1 MASSSYSPSA
11 SAQTAESQSNTSH
24 AHEPLHVG
32 GGLRVEAFEDAKAAA
47 FYDICRVVDTTFASI
62 TAADYLLQL
71 HGAAAAVGRSQIAV
85 EFDSQIDQVAGEALL
100 LAAGYKDIGS
110 LFMADQQLA
119 LTAGAQRLQS
129 LHGGLYVGE
138 LDHLVRSTLCN
149 PNLGRLIDSRGCC
162 VACGW
167 GFGPAS
173 AAGHGGRVV
182 FGPAPRQHG
191 SCDDVLRHQSR
202 TSAAFPAREKLYS
215 NVYSTYEKA
224 IFGVENAV
232 EKNWCIAPIQQLYNR
247 QALRHGPVSIQHLYS
262 TVECCIAIQL
272 YSSSTVYTLYTT
284 TTPPLWRPCICWV
297 HVYLLSLSD

>member
-24 AHEPLHVG
+24 AHEPLHVC
-32 GGLRVEAFEDAKAAA
+32 GGLRVEDAKAAA

-62 TAADYLLQL
+62 TADYLLQL

-149 PNLGRLIDSRGCC
+149 PNLGRLLDSRGCC
-162 VACGW
+162 VACALIRKDLWVLVRLRRRVTAGVSSSAPLHVNTVHVTMSCVTSR
-167 GFGPAS
+167 GPVRLS
-173 AAGHGGRVV
+173 PRVKKYT
-182 FGPAPRQHG
+182 AMYTAHMK
-191 SCDDVLRHQSR
+191 
-202 TSAAFPAREKLYS
+202 KLYL
-215 NVYSTYEKA
+215 V
-224 IFGVENAV
+224 
-232 EKNWCIAPIQQLYNR
+232 
-247 QALRHGPVSIQHLYS
+247 
-262 TVECCIAIQL
+262 
-272 YSSSTVYTLYTT
+272 
-284 TTPPLWRPCICWV
+284 
-297 HVYLLSLSD
+297 

>member
-24 AHEPLHVG
+24 AHEPLHVC
-32 GGLRVEAFEDAKAAA
+32 GGLRVEDAKAAA

-62 TAADYLLQL
+62 TADYLLQL

-149 PNLGRLIDSRGCC
+149 PNLGRLLDSRGCC
-162 VACGW
+162 VACALIRKDLW
-167 GFGPAS
+167 VLVRLRRRVTP
-173 AAGHGGRVV
+173 GHGGRVV

-202 TSAAFPAREKLYS
+202 TSAAFPAREKIYSKYTAHMKKLYL
-215 NVYSTYEKA
+215 V
-224 IFGVENAV
+224 
-232 EKNWCIAPIQQLYNR
+232 
-247 QALRHGPVSIQHLYS
+247 
-262 TVECCIAIQL
+262 
-272 YSSSTVYTLYTT
+272 
-284 TTPPLWRPCICWV
+284 
-297 HVYLLSLSD
+297 

>member
-1 MASSSYSPSA
+1 MRVERVLRVSVNTYLQPQTCSHRSWDGAECRLSSTRARRRREDRWPRVATRYSPSA

-24 AHEPLHVG
+24 AHEPLHVC
-32 GGLRVEAFEDAKAAA
+32 GGLRVEDAKAAA

-62 TAADYLLQL
+62 TADYLLQL

-149 PNLGRLIDSRGCC
+149 PNLGRVGTSTRFTWLLCRMCTHPQGF
-162 VACGW
+162 V

-202 TSAAFPAREKLYS
+202 TSAAFPAREKIYSKYTAHMKKLYL
-215 NVYSTYEKA
+215 V
-224 IFGVENAV
+224 
-232 EKNWCIAPIQQLYNR
+232 
-247 QALRHGPVSIQHLYS
+247 
-262 TVECCIAIQL
+262 
-272 YSSSTVYTLYTT
+272 
-284 TTPPLWRPCICWV
+284 
-297 HVYLLSLSD
+297 